1 MRLLLDTHAFL
12 WWLDGD
18 RRLKRGVRRLIADED
33 NAVLVSAASAW
44 EIATKFRLGKLDGAA
59 AVAADIGG
67 AVASQ
72 GFVALHITVRHAEMA
87 GRVLD
92 HDPALVAVTG
102 EFVAAF
108 AQHQESLGDRLIQAP
123 DPASLGRE
131 LAPQLRGD
139 EFVLLKAS
147 RGVRLEEALPF
158 ILPESDRQCST
169 TF

>member
-44 EIATKFRLGKLDGAA
+44 EIATKFRLGRLEGAA

-87 GRVLD
+87 GRLAGLLR
-92 HDPALVAVTG
+92 DPFDRMLIAQCHAEGLPVVSIDT
-102 EFVAAF
+102 AF
-108 AQHQESLGDRLIQAP
+108 DAYGVHRLW
-123 DPASLGRE
+123 D
-131 LAPQLRGD
+131 
-139 EFVLLKAS
+139 
-147 RGVRLEEALPF
+147 
-158 ILPESDRQCST
+158 
-169 TF
+169 